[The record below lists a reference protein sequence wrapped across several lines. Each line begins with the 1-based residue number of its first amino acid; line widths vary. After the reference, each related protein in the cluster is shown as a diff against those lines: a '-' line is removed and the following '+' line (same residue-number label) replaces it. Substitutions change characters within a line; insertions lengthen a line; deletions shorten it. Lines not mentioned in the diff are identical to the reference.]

1 MDTNLSVAHGA
12 GAGFATRERTLTSE
26 DDPPAVDNDIEQF
39 GRDRPVL
46 SDWRGGDERQEFS
59 RKQVYRRSW
68 KLRKCRGPKLG
79 KTGGAFDAGH

>member
-12 GAGFATRERTLTSE
+12 GAGFATREGTLTSE

-46 SDWRGGDERQEFS
+46 SDWRGGDERQGILEKSKFI
-59 RKQVYRRSW
+59 
-68 KLRKCRGPKLG
+68 
-79 KTGGAFDAGH
+79 GGHGSLENAGDLS